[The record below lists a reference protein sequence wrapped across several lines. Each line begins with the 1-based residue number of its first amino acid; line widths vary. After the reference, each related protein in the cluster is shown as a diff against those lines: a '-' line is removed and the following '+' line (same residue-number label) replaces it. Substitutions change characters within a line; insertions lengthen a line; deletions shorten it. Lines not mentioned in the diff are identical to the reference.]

1 MGHPAPTEAYS
12 RDETVCIGIHEGNRS
27 VSQGFFHFRKEFDMS
42 NSAYVLGSSPREL
55 SRLSLQA
62 QIIGPITERLLRQVG
77 VREGMRALDL
87 GCGAGDVSM
96 LAAEMVGPA
105 GSVVGIDQS
114 AEAVAKAKARVR
126 DCGYQQI
133 SFYVSYVL
141 IHQPSPSDFL
151 RAARRHVRPG
161 GVIAFHEV
169 SCHIELYSL
178 PRVPLFQRMSNL
190 LRIAASAFPS
200 CDAAGRLLEHFSAAD
215 LPHPELFAELPV
227 GGGAD
232 SPLYAWMAE
241 TIGTL
246 TPLLVKQGV
255 VSEEEISIDTL
266 EERLRSEVVEMQ
278 SQMVG
283 SPQVC
288 AWARLDGSRERE
300 RSGVTQSKFA

>member
-1 MGHPAPTEAYS
+1 
-12 RDETVCIGIHEGNRS
+12 
-27 VSQGFFHFRKEFDMS
+27 
-42 NSAYVLGSSPREL
+42 
-55 SRLSLQA
+55 
-62 QIIGPITERLLRQVG
+62 
-77 VREGMRALDL
+77 
-87 GCGAGDVSM
+87 M
-96 LAAEMVGPA
+96 LAAEMVGA
-105 GSVVGIDQS
+105 TGSVVGIDQS
-114 AEAVAKAKARVR
+114 AAAIDKAEGRARNR
-126 DCGYQQI
+126 GYQQI
-133 SFYVSYVL
+133 SFCVSSVEEFSSDELFDVAIGRYVL

-169 SCHIELYSL
+169 SCHHELYSL
-178 PRVPLFQRMSNL
+178 PTAPLFQRMAKL

-200 CDAAGRLLEHFSAAD
+200 HDAAGRLLEHFSAAD

-227 GGGAD
+227 GGGVD

-283 SPQVC
+283 NPQVC
-288 AWARLDGSRERE
+288 AWARVDGSGGGE
-300 RSGVTQSKFA
+300 RSGITRSDLAFA

>member
-1 MGHPAPTEAYS
+1 
-12 RDETVCIGIHEGNRS
+12 
-27 VSQGFFHFRKEFDMS
+27 MS
-42 NSAYVLGSSPREL
+42 NPTYVLGSSPREL

-62 QIIGPITERLLRQVG
+62 QIIQPITERLLRQLG
-77 VREGMRALDL
+77 IEEGMRVLDL

-96 LAAEMVGPA
+96 LAAEMVGPM
-105 GSVVGIDQS
+105 GSVFGIDQS
-114 AEAVAKAKARVR
+114 AKAIATAEARAR
-126 DCGYQQI
+126 DGGYQQI
-133 SFYVSYVL
+133 SFYVSSVEEFSCLEMFDVVIGRYVL

-169 SCHIELYSL
+169 SCHHEPYSL
-178 PRVPLFQRMSNL
+178 PRAPLFQRMSKL
-190 LRIAASAFPS
+190 LRIGASAFPS
-200 CDAAGRLLEHFSAAD
+200 YDAAGRLLEHFSAAD

-227 GGGAD
+227 GGGVD
-232 SPLYAWMAE
+232 SPLYMWMAE

-283 SPQVC
+283 NPQVC
-288 AWARLDGSRERE
+288 AWVRVDGSRERDQ
-300 RSGVTQSKFA
+300 SGITNFNLAYV